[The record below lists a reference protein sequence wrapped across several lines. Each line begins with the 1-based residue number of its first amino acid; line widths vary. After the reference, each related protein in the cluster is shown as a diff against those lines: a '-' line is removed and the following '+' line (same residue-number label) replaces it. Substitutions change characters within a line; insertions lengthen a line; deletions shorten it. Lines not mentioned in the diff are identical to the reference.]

1 MKVLVAVLVGLLVCG
16 MAGATLI
23 QDDFEDCTVGPG
35 VPSDWRAGY
44 TGPGCAWE
52 IADTGGN
59 KALKLTSG
67 DPSDGGDAG
76 AGPENYTGWYVEN
89 FDMQTSLCILS
100 GSGGGLAIAQY
111 EGQAYAGNSY
121 FVEVNIGLCGV
132 GLVEEGLSA
141 GSNTMDV
148 EYLPPGS
155 VVYNQWYDLRMLSTG
170 TTFQVWFRPHTIG
183 PWQPLEMIMEVPQ
196 DLLHPGHKS
205 YVDGLA
211 GCYAQNGGGPSTVL
225 FDDFVLDAA
234 PFPAPLD
241 KTDDFEDSAS
251 TLANWS
257 QHWSTLAFPPMGG
270 SQVVGVTATIR
281 AGGIGLGLA
290 KQYYTHQF
298 VGGASM
304 FIDTSTDGGIVWGWE
319 GTQTD
324 DWCYYLEFQAD
335 SSWLYMDLVE
345 DTGNDSYGMAQHVE
359 PFAGGAWYNIEVSAD
374 YERYYVYF
382 WPRGSA
388 KPATPTFDVAQDMLH
403 PGYRQ
408 MNAGA
413 FGLWADSGYTS
424 FFDDF
429 YFHGTEQPTENTSE
443 GDDVVVEPEPG
454 LTMTFD
460 AVTEGG
466 STTVEVSD
474 TAPGGGPGGLEFQG
488 VFYDINTTCVY
499 EGPITISFSYDDTG
513 MTLEQ
518 EQALRLMH
526 WLAMATPP
534 VWEDITQ
541 LPVDTENNIITGV
554 ASSLSVFA
562 VAALPVFNG
571 FLPPINMPPQAM
583 SVFKQKSTIPVKFQL
598 LDSQGNPVPDL
609 QAVISGQL
617 VTNGV
622 PGDVNETLTANQADA
637 GNLFRYDAEAGQYI
651 FNLSTKNLSRGTYR
665 IHAVAVDGLIDR
677 WVDIAVK

>member
-1 MKVLVAVLVGLLVCG
+1 MKVLVAILAVLLVCG
-16 MAGATLI
+16 MARATLI

-35 VPSDWRAGY
+35 APSDWREVY

-52 IADTGGN
+52 IVDTGGN

-67 DPSDGGDAG
+67 APSGGGDAG

-89 FDMQTSLCILS
+89 FEMQTSLCILS
-100 GSGGGLAIAQY
+100 GRGGGLAIGQFD
-111 EGQAYAGNSY
+111 GQAYVGNSY
-121 FVEVNIGLCGV
+121 FVEVAVDACGV
-132 GLVEEGLSA
+132 DISEEGLSA
-141 GSNTMDV
+141 GSNTMEAV
-148 EYLPPGS
+148 YLPPGS
-155 VVYNQWYDLRMLSTG
+155 VVYNQWYDLRMISTG
-170 TTFQVWFRPHTIG
+170 TTFQVWFRPHTVG
-183 PWQPLEMIMEVPQ
+183 PWLPAEMIMEVPQ

-211 GCYAQNGGGPSTVL
+211 GCWAQNGGGPSTVL
-225 FDDFVLDAA
+225 FDNVVLDAV
-234 PFPAPLD
+234 PYPAPLD
-241 KTDDFEDSAS
+241 KTDDFEDSVLTEGS
-251 TLANWS
+251 WS
-257 QHWSTLAFPPMGG
+257 QHWSTLAFSPMGG
-270 SQVVGVTATIR
+270 SQVAGVTGTVR
-281 AGGIGLGLA
+281 PGGIGLGLA
-290 KQYYTHQF
+290 KQYYTHNF

-304 FIDTSTDGGIVWGWE
+304 YVDTSTDGGIVWGWE

-324 DWCYYLEFQAD
+324 DWCYGIELRAD
-335 SSWLYMDLVE
+335 SSWLRMDLVE
-345 DTGNDSYGMAQHVE
+345 NTGNDSYNMAQHVE

-388 KPATPTFDVAQDMLH
+388 KPATPTFNVAQDMMH

-413 FGLWADSGYTS
+413 FGLWADTGRTS

-429 YFHGTEQPTENTSE
+429 YFHGIEQPTENTSE

-460 AVTEGG
+460 DVTEGG

-518 EQALRLMH
+518 EEALRLMH
-526 WLAMATPP
+526 WLAMEHQ
-534 VWEDITQ
+534 WEDITQ
-541 LPVDTENNIITGV
+541 LPVDTANNIITGV

-562 VAALPVFNG
+562 VAGLPVFNG

-583 SVFKQKSTIPVKFQL
+583 SVFKQKSTIPVKFRL
-598 LDSQGNPVPDL
+598 LDSSGNPVPDL
-609 QAVISGQL
+609 EAVISGQM

-622 PGDVNETLTANQADA
+622 PGDVNETLTANQADS
-637 GNLFRYDAEAGQYI
+637 GNLFRYDADAGQYI

-665 IHAVAVDGLIDR
+665 IHAVTIGGLIDR
-677 WVDIAVK
+677 WVDIAIK